1 MNLDPNAT
9 LDLMGAGR
17 VVAILRGDFGPH
29 DDAIVD
35 ALASRGVTSL
45 ELTIDSPNALA
56 RIARLA
62 ERLRGRVVVGA
73 GTVLTAEQANAAA
86 ASGASFIVSP
96 NRNVSVIQATVA
108 AGMVALPGCQT
119 PSEIVEA
126 VAAGAQAVKL
136 FPAEVLGPAFV
147 RALRGPLPNVRMAPT
162 GGVTPA
168 IAAQYRAAGA
178 WAVGVGSDLVGRG
191 GDAVDALAIAA
202 QAAAFV
208 EAMK

>member
-9 LDLMGAGR
+9 LELMGAGR

-62 ERLRGRVVVGA
+62 ERLRGRVAVGA

-96 NRNVSVIQATVA
+96 NRNVSVIKATVA